1 MDKDSPRRYAT
12 EKVGE
17 MKRLVS
23 EQSKALE
30 EFRALHKESHGCPA
44 SRIVQSLFELFDKE
58 VTLNEILKSDLAQSY
73 PAREILQFF
82 ADLNG
87 IFGVEFHELN
97 EFVQFIRNYVADFER
112 VCAECESKDLKI
124 EKLCKNNE
132 SLTYE
137 LKTQREQLDQLRS
150 EFEQLRRKHF
160 ALDKEL
166 ESEKRANED
175 LDHLNQKLKARL
187 ESAKSYSGDMGTAYA
202 SVCDQRDQLRK
213 DVRDFQGTLDNI
225 EENVYQE
232 KKALEAS
239 LAEER
244 RKTARFKS
252 ECASL
257 EEKVRTLEWKLRSI
271 EVASTDI
278 QLTTKFLEKAAIKL
292 QVQKETQDDRLA
304 TAQDEI
310 KSLQRKN
317 KELEATIEK
326 KKHKLR
332 ILKSDLS
339 IIQDS
344 MAARKSM
351 SSSKQIK
358 FLEQECY
365 NAQREA
371 ESLKAV
377 ITDLRGQNEELQ
389 VRLHGG
395 DVSFARPSTNR
406 VAAGDRAW
414 RNELRMAELAKEV
427 NGSPERRSGNDPWP
441 ISPLFIKIKE
451 HVARIKE
458 AVQSPSDSVSSS
470 SDGHVMDD
478 ISAIHREM
486 DLLEKDLDN
495 A

>member
-1 MDKDSPRRYAT
+1 MDRDSPRRYAT

-97 EFVQFIRNYVADFER
+97 EFVQFLRNYVNDFER
-112 VCAECESKDLKI
+112 VCAESESKDHKI
-124 EKLCKNNE
+124 ESLCKKNE
-132 SLTYE
+132 SLNYE
-137 LKTQREQLDQLRS
+137 LKTQRDRLEQLQT

-187 ESAKSYSGDMGTAYA
+187 ESAKPYSGDMTTSY
-202 SVCDQRDQLRK
+202 SSLRDQRT
-213 DVRDFQGTLDNI
+213 DVRDVQGTLDNI
-225 EENVYQE
+225 EENVSQE

-244 RKTARFKS
+244 RKSAIFKS
-252 ECASL
+252 ECAL
-257 EEKVRTLEWKLRSI
+257 LKEKVRILEDKIRTI
-271 EVASTDI
+271 EVASIDI
-278 QLTTKFLEKAAIKL
+278 QLTTKFLEKAAVKL

-304 TAQDEI
+304 TAQDDI

-332 ILKSDLS
+332 TLKSDLS

-344 MAARKSM
+344 MAARKKM
-351 SSSKQIK
+351 SSSKQLK
-358 FLEQECY
+358 FLEQQCY

-377 ITDLRGQNEELQ
+377 ITDLRGQNEQLQ
-389 VRLHGG
+389 VRLQGP
-395 DVSFARPSTNR
+395 DLSFARPSTNR
-406 VAAGDRAW
+406 VAPADRAW
-414 RNELRMAELAKEV
+414 QNELRKAELEK
-427 NGSPERRSGNDPWP
+427 GLRRETRTENDPWP

-451 HVARIKE
+451 EVARIRE
-458 AVQSPSDSVSSS
+458 AAKSPSDSS

-478 ISAIHREM
+478 IAAIDREM